1 MKPDLGIKE
10 QNLTEINDLL
20 NHVLADGNVLYIKL
34 RKFHWNLSGDNFMEL
49 HKLFEEQYDAVA
61 EAIDE
66 VAERISTLGG
76 VAIGTTS
83 EFAELSLLIEN
94 PGKIPTNQ
102 EMIKELVNDHETI
115 VKSLRKFVDDTEEKY
130 GDKGTS
136 DFLTGLMQA
145 HEKMA
150 WKLRKYFK
158 GSYKV
163 LTLSRKVCKLKS

>member
-76 VAIGTTS
+76 IAIGTTS

-158 GSYKV
+158 GS
-163 LTLSRKVCKLKS
+163 

>member
-66 VAERISTLGG
+66 VAERISTVGG

-83 EFAELSLLIEN
+83 ELAELSLLIEN
-94 PGKIPTNQ
+94 PGKIPSNQ

-136 DFLTGLMQA
+136 NFLNGLMQA

-150 WKLRKYFK
+150 WKLRKY
-158 GSYKV
+158 
-163 LTLSRKVCKLKS
+163 

>member
-130 GDKGTS
+130 GDKGIS
-136 DFLTGLMQA
+136 DFLNGLILA

-150 WKLRKYFK
+150 WKL
-158 GSYKV
+158 
-163 LTLSRKVCKLKS
+163 

>member
-1 MKPDLGIKE
+1 MKPNLGITAK
-10 QNLTEINDLL
+10 NLNSVNEVL
-20 NHVLADGNVLYIKL
+20 NKVLADGNVLYIKL

-49 HKLFEEQYDAVA
+49 HLLFEAQYNAVA

-83 EFAELSLLIEN
+83 EFAKMSQLKEN
-94 PGKIPTNQ
+94 PGKLPGNQ
-102 EMIKELVNDHETI
+102 EMLKELVSDHESI
-115 VKSLRKFVDDTEEKY
+115 VKALRKNLDTVEEKY
-130 GDKGTS
+130 GDAGTS
-136 DFLTGLMQA
+136 DFLNGLMQQ

-158 GSYKV
+158 ES
-163 LTLSRKVCKLKS
+163 

>member
-10 QNLTEINDLL
+10 KDLTEINDLL

-145 HEKMA
+145 HEKMT
-150 WKLRKYFK
+150 WKLRKYYK
-158 GSYKV
+158 GS
-163 LTLSRKVCKLKS
+163 

>member
-20 NHVLADGNVLYIKL
+20 NHVLADGNVLYLKL

-158 GSYKV
+158 GS
-163 LTLSRKVCKLKS
+163 

>member
-76 VAIGTTS
+76 VAICTTS

-163 LTLSRKVCKLKS
+163 FDI

>member
-10 QNLTEINDLL
+10 KDLTEINDLL

-136 DFLTGLMQA
+136 DFLTGLMQV
-145 HEKMA
+145 HEKMV

-158 GSYKV
+158 GS
-163 LTLSRKVCKLKS
+163 

>member
-145 HEKMA
+145 HEKMV

-158 GSYKV
+158 GS
-163 LTLSRKVCKLKS
+163 

>member
-66 VAERISTLGG
+66 VAERISTMGG
-76 VAIGTTS
+76 IAIGTTS

-94 PGKIPTNQ
+94 PGKIPNNQ

-158 GSYKV
+158 GS
-163 LTLSRKVCKLKS
+163 